1 MEKGKIQT
9 KQITFQSSTKI
20 YTNFYIFRTDTDSQ
34 ISFPLPPKITFLCNM
49 HTGKVLLFLST
60 GNEKLS
66 IQCNISSRA
75 PWWDFRLSWLKKT
88 KVFVFF
94 FFGLSFALPAFP
106 ILSGN
111 LSKLSQASYPSF
123 RVLMKYLFYLV
134 FLESCEVK
142 CYADAQRCLQ
152 AQWNIRSSAEGNHPS
167 KIQGRKIEMSISA
180 SNTTQVK
187 LWILAYYWLI

>member
-1 MEKGKIQT
+1 MQYIQSCSVMRFSPFLI
-9 KQITFQSSTKI
+9 KENKS
-20 YTNFYIFRTDTDSQ
+20 FR
-34 ISFPLPPKITFLCNM
+34 
-49 HTGKVLLFLST
+49 G
-60 GNEKLS
+60 
-66 IQCNISSRA
+66 
-75 PWWDFRLSWLKKT
+75 
-88 KVFVFF
+88 F

-187 LWILAYYWLI
+187 L